1 MTENL
6 LYKEAKSFFQIF
18 EPKGEII
25 TGVKVP
31 GAVQILGDAT
41 DFNKGKVISGN
52 MGKSAILMAQK
63 RKEGDRSIQFYS
75 RKYDEKIRL
84 TLNDPQSREE
94 HGWANYMSS
103 ALFMLE
109 GQSKKVNGM
118 NVFVDNLIPDL
129 FDANAMEALEIGV
142 TYLASQFSDWQ
153 MKGIDMASLCAQ
165 GERKYLGRDKNYVK
179 YIPIIF
185 AKNGMVT
192 YFDAAENKEENVP
205 VAMDGLVFMTFSS
218 GLKKKHLE
226 EKWKK
231 VVAEVQEAIAVM
243 KRGGAAFDTLN
254 ALTLEQFDEY
264 RSKLSMTQRKRCA
277 YFISENERVDAA
289 KAALLAGNMAAFTE
303 IINDSQ
309 KNIKN
314 RLELVEEENEILL
327 DIIQDMPEVK
337 ASRLINMGLDGT
349 ALTLVEKEKRAAVET
364 RVKKT
369 FLTRTGLELYAEN
382 FDLNNEFEEMKINV
396 SEFKK

>member
-6 LYKEAKSFFQIF
+6 MYKEAKSFFQIF

-25 TGVKVP
+25 TAVKVP
-31 GAVQILGDAT
+31 GSVQILGDTA

-63 RKEGDRSIQFYS
+63 RKDGDRAIQFYS

-84 TLNDPQSREE
+84 SLNDPQSREE
-94 HGWANYMSS
+94 NGWANNMASS
-103 ALFMLE
+103 LFMLE

-129 FDANAMEALEIGV
+129 FDANAMEALEVGV

-153 MKGIDMASLCAQ
+153 MKGIDMASICAE
-165 GERKYLGRDKNYVK
+165 GERKFLGKDKNYVK
-179 YIPIIF
+179 YIPMIF

-205 VAMDGLVFMTFSS
+205 VKMDGYVFMTFSS

-226 EKWKK
+226 EKKNKIFDAVRESIEIIKK
-231 VVAEVQEAIAVM
+231 S
-243 KRGGAAFDTLN
+243 GAAVDTLN
-254 ALTLEQFDEY
+254 TLTMEQFDEF
-264 RSKLSMTQRKRCA
+264 RSKLTMPLRKRCA

-289 KAALLAGNMAAFTE
+289 KAALLANDMAAFID

-314 RLELVEEENEILL
+314 RLEMVEEENEILL
-327 DIIQDMPEVK
+327 DIMTDSPEIK
-337 ASRLINMGLDGT
+337 AARMLNMGTDGT
-349 ALTLVEKEKRAAVET
+349 VLALVEKEK
-364 RVKKT
+364 K
-369 FLTRTGLELYAEN
+369 AE
-382 FDLNNEFEEMKINV
+382 
-396 SEFKK
+396 